1 MENKGIKQAPGMVIK
16 KGKLIYTE
24 ITIKAPLHKVWQV
37 LTDFKSYP
45 HWNPFVR
52 SLKGVPTVGG
62 RIEVKLQPP
71 GGKPMV
77 FKPKVLCFQENKELR
92 WIGNFVFPGIFDG
105 EHVFHLHENPDGSC
119 TLQHYERFR
128 GILVP
133 LLNKILELNTL
144 SGFNLLNQILK
155 KRCEG
160 FEGQKTPD

>member
-1 MENKGIKQAPGMVIK
+1 MKNKTNHQTAGIVIK
-16 KGKLIYTE
+16 NGKLIYSE
-24 ITIKAPLHKVWQV
+24 ISISAPVNKVWQM

-45 HWNPFVR
+45 DWNPFVR
-52 SLKGVPTVGG
+52 SLKGTPKVGG

-77 FKPKVLCFQENKELR
+77 FKPKVLCFEENMEFR
-92 WIGNFVFPGIFDG
+92 WIGNLFFPGIFDG
-105 EHVFHLHENPDGSC
+105 EHVFHLHKNPDGSC

-133 LLNKILELNTL
+133 LLNKMLEQNTL
-144 SGFNLLNQILK
+144 SGFKLLNQALK

-160 FEGQKTPD
+160 NEVR